1 VLTEARANRL
11 DSHSAASFTYDY
23 GYPQSGGG
31 DWIINHK
38 DYNEVDRVVKG
49 PLLPPTVTYPS
60 VQFEITGYTGT
71 GTLIY
76 EAATQVFN

>member
-1 VLTEARANRL
+1 LEYF
-11 DSHSAASFTYDY
+11 DKTYFD
-23 GYPQSGGG
+23 
-31 DWIINHK
+31 
-38 DYNEVDRVVKG
+38 VDRVIKG
-49 PLLPPTVTYPS
+49 PFLPPTVTYPS